1 VAIEEIE
8 PVVAW
13 DGVAVNH
20 AAVWAARVRRKR
32 VLAYTAGVA
41 VVGRLRHCELRCV
54 VELMGDCGDQNCDE
68 GVSAGDL
75 RREIRGWMCC
85 ERVQC

>member
-1 VAIEEIE
+1 
-8 PVVAW
+8 
-13 DGVAVNH
+13 
-20 AAVWAARVRRKR
+20 
-32 VLAYTAGVA
+32 

-75 RREIRGWMCC
+75 RREYAAGCAVKGCSARKVGRCKGSD
-85 ERVQC
+85 